1 MLKIR
6 SVVSSRSGKN
16 QRMGL
21 RDLVERKII
30 RAQPMGNSKT
40 KVQIRFLAFFGGRDN
55 WGVDL
60 DITVGETLI
69 EVFGRIESSIY
80 EEVEEKLFRPQ
91 HPRYA
96 IAINGKIVPQDQM
109 KQTRLWGGEKITVM
123 ARLVGG

>member
-1 MLKIR
+1 
-6 SVVSSRSGKN
+6 
-16 QRMGL
+16 MGL
-21 RDLVERKII
+21 RDLVEGKVI
-30 RAQPMGNSKT
+30 RTQTMENSKT

-60 DITVGETLI
+60 DITSGETLI
-69 EVFGRIESSIY
+69 EVFGRIEPNIY
-80 EEVEEKLFRPQ
+80 EEIEEKLFRPQ

-109 KQTRLWGGEKITVM
+109 KQTRLCGGEKITVI